1 VVTDTIYN
9 LLDKPESVTTDIDT
23 NIRATISTTYDG
35 NENIH
40 TLTYPN
46 GLREERDYDIH
57 NRLTT
62 LRTIGDTTHT
72 QVFTYDAN
80 GNRVT
85 ENKDGI
91 TTTYTYDGYDRV
103 STMTDAL
110 GTTTEQTYSP
120 A

>member
-1 VVTDTIYN
+1 MQT
-9 LLDKPESVTTDIDT
+9 
-23 NIRATISTTYDG
+23 
-35 NENIH
+35 
-40 TLTYPN
+40 
-46 GLREERDYDIH
+46 
-57 NRLTT
+57 
-62 LRTIGDTTHT
+62 
-72 QVFTYDAN
+72 FTYDTN

-85 ENKDGI
+85 ENKDGV